1 MSNNINS
8 VAFDGKGLSYIATDK
23 GISVLKIPF
32 AKVNTSYSNLDI
44 FPSPYRVPTV
54 TPLTIDGL
62 MDESSC
68 KIMTLTGRV
77 LKTIESRPNVEGYQA
92 FWDGRDEAGDWVST
106 GVYLIAVYDK
116 KGASSI
122 SKIAVIRN

>member
-1 MSNNINS
+1 L
-8 VAFDGKGLSYIATDK
+8 AYIATDK

-32 AKVNTSYSNLDI
+32 AKENTSYSNVDI
-44 FPSPYRVPTV
+44 FPSPFRVPTV

-62 MDESSC
+62 MDGSSC
-68 KIMTLTGRV
+68 MIMTLTGKV
-77 LKTIESRPNVEGYQA
+77 LKTIESRADVEGYQA

-106 GVYLIAVYDK
+106 GVYLVAVYDK
-116 KGASSI
+116 KGASSF